1 LNAILLTLIKIYFMT
16 ETNPIELNSDGKQVI
31 PSGIKT
37 LTTLTFIGSGLS
49 LVIVGLT
56 PVLNKLFLGFMEKAR
71 TSGSEL
77 TAKQIEDMEKG
88 QAVMELT
95 SANMIPLM
103 VIGFVSIALC
113 VLGAVW
119 MRKLKKDG
127 FWIYV
132 GGELLPVVGNFILL
146 GTDQFTGVSSV
157 VMAVAIPLVF
167 IALYFRQMK
176 YLVN

>member
-1 LNAILLTLIKIYFMT
+1 MT

-31 PSGIKT
+31 PSGINT
-37 LTTLTFIGSGLS
+37 LTILTFIGSGLS

-56 PVLNKLFLGFMEKAR
+56 PFLNKLFLGFMEKAR

-88 QAVMELT
+88 KALLELT

>member
-1 LNAILLTLIKIYFMT
+1 MT
-16 ETNPIELNSDGKQVI
+16 ETNPIELNSEGKQII

-56 PVLNKLFLGFMEKAR
+56 PFLNKLFLGFMEKAR

-88 QAVMELT
+88 KAVLELT

-146 GTDQFTGVSSV
+146 GTDQFTGVTSV
-157 VMAVAIPLVF
+157 LMSVALPLVF

-176 YLVN
+176 YLVK

>member
-1 LNAILLTLIKIYFMT
+1 
-16 ETNPIELNSDGKQVI
+16 
-31 PSGIKT
+31 
-37 LTTLTFIGSGLS
+37 
-49 LVIVGLT
+49 
-56 PVLNKLFLGFMEKAR
+56 
-71 TSGSEL
+71 
-77 TAKQIEDMEKG
+77 
-88 QAVMELT
+88 
-95 SANMIPLM
+95 MIPLM

>member
-1 LNAILLTLIKIYFMT
+1 MT
-16 ETNPIELNSDGKQVI
+16 ETNPIELNSEGKQII

-56 PVLNKLFLGFMEKAR
+56 PFLNKLFLGFMEKAR

-88 QAVMELT
+88 QAVMELK

>member
-1 LNAILLTLIKIYFMT
+1 MT
-16 ETNPIELNSDGKQVI
+16 ETNPIELNSEGKQII

-56 PVLNKLFLGFMEKAR
+56 PFLNKLFLGFMEKAR

>member
-1 LNAILLTLIKIYFMT
+1 MT

-37 LTTLTFIGSGLS
+37 LTILTFIGSGLS
-49 LVIVGLT
+49 LVFVGLT
-56 PVLNKLFLGFMEKAR
+56 PFLNKLFLGFMEKAR

-88 QAVMELT
+88 KAVLELT

>member
-1 LNAILLTLIKIYFMT
+1 MT
-16 ETNPIELNSDGKQVI
+16 ETNPIELNSEGKQII

-49 LVIVGLT
+49 LVFVGLT
-56 PVLNKLFLGFMEKAR
+56 PFLNKLFLGFMEKAR

-88 QAVMELT
+88 KAVLELT

>member
-1 LNAILLTLIKIYFMT
+1 MT
-16 ETNPIELNSDGKQVI
+16 ETNPIELNSEGKQII

>member
-1 LNAILLTLIKIYFMT
+1 MT
-16 ETNPIELNSDGKQVI
+16 ETNPIELNSDGKQII

-37 LTTLTFIGSGLS
+37 LTILTFIGSGLS

-56 PVLNKLFLGFMEKAR
+56 PFINKLFLGFMEKAR
-71 TSGSEL
+71 TSGAEL

-95 SANMIPLM
+95 AANMIPLM
-103 VIGFVSIALC
+103 VIGFVSIVLC
-113 VLGAVW
+113 VVGAIG

-132 GGELLPVVGNFILL
+132 GGEILPVVGNFILL
-146 GTDQFTGVSSV
+146 GSDQFTGVTSV
-157 VMAVAIPLVF
+157 ILSVALPLVF